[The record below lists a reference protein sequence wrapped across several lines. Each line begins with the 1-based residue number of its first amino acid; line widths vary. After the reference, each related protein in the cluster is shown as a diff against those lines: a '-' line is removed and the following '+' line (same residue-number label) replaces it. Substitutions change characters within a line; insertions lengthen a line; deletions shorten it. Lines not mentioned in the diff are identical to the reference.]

1 MDIAEQY
8 DELLKVDPGSEAF
21 ASWAEQLCDQG
32 LWAEA
37 VRVCREGLT
46 FYPRDLRGRVLL
58 GWALKELA
66 EYGEAEKILMEAA
79 GEIQKNALAFGLL
92 SEFAERA
99 GKVDQAKTF
108 RDVCQDLQS
117 LEIEQPPPSE
127 TMTRTE
133 PAGEDKRPGTATLL
147 TSLLERFEAKP
158 AGAAMTPRIFSAED
172 RQTLA
177 HILEGGRK

>member
-1 MDIAEQY
+1 MGGATLRSRIM
-8 DELLKVDPGSEAF
+8 G
-21 ASWAEQLCDQG
+21 G
-32 LWAEA
+32 A

-66 EYGEAEKILMEAA
+66 ECGEAEKILMEAA

-92 SEFAERA
+92 AELAEMA
-99 GKVDQAKTF
+99 GKGEQAAAF
-108 RDVCQDLQS
+108 RNVCQDLQALA
-117 LEIEQPPPSE
+117 LEQTAPLKQRPGPS
-127 TMTRTE
+127 RSRK
-133 PAGEDKRPGTATLL
+133 DKRPEAATLL

-158 AGAAMTPRIFSAED
+158 AGAAMTPRIFSEED

-177 HILEGGRK
+177 HILEGVRK